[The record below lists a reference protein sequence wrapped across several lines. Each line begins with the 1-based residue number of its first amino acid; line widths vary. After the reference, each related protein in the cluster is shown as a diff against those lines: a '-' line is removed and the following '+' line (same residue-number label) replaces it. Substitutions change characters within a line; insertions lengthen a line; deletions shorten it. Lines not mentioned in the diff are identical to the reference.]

1 MGEGSVAVW
10 LGDAED
16 NAVVG
21 LGAAP
26 FVQRHEIVCCPSP
39 FISPSILKD
48 HVQELAALRTTTV
61 LPDISGVL
69 RVVVELHPA
78 AL

>member
-1 MGEGSVAVW
+1 MGEGSMAIR
-10 LGDAED
+10 LGNAED
-16 NAVVG
+16 DAVVRFC
-21 LGAAP
+21 AAP
-26 FVQRHEIVCCPSP
+26 FVQRHEIVCCPGP
-39 FISPSILKD
+39 LKSPSVLKD
-48 HVQELAALRTTTV
+48 HVQVLAALRTSAV